1 LAASARVR
9 SLGLAVTP
17 RPASRHFRPGG
28 GALIDRRTFLGAL
41 TSGLLAAPLA
51 AEAQPTGKV
60 WRIGVLGFAPKTA
73 DMVGPD
79 PKNAFTNALL
89 RGLRELGYVYGQ
101 HFVTEPRGAEGR
113 VDAYPSF
120 VAELI
125 RLHVDVI
132 VCVAAAVSSL
142 RQATSTIPIVIAGA
156 VDPVGFGVAKSL
168 GRPGGNF
175 TGLSFQFLEMIGKR
189 LELLKQLVP
198 SAAPVAVLWD
208 SVYHLGWE
216 AAEAAARQGRW
227 KLLSLPLRDVG
238 EIEQAFMSATKARAG
253 TVLVAAGRTLDPH
266 PRRVAELAAKSRL
279 PAMYH
284 HRYYVE
290 VGGLLCY
297 APSLIEIWRAAA
309 TFVDKILKGAKPG
322 DLPIEQ
328 PTKFEL
334 VINLKTAKALGL
346 TIPPSLLQRADQVIE

>member
-1 LAASARVR
+1 V
-9 SLGLAVTP
+9 
-17 RPASRHFRPGG
+17 
-28 GALIDRRTFLGAL
+28 DRRTFIGTLAG
-41 TSGLLAAPLA
+41 GLLAAPLA
-51 AEAQPTGKV
+51 AEAQPAGKV
-60 WRIGVLGFAPKTA
+60 WRIGVLGYAPTTA

-79 PKNAFTNALL
+79 PKNEFTQALL

-101 HFVTEPRGAEGR
+101 HFVTEPRGAER
-113 VDAYPSF
+113 RLDAYPSL

-125 RLHVDVI
+125 RLQVDVI
-132 VCVAAAVSSL
+132 VCVGAALSSL
-142 RQATSTIPIVIAGA
+142 KATSTIPVVVAGVA
-156 VDPVGFGVAKSL
+156 DPVGQGYAKSL
-168 GRPGGNF
+168 GRPGGNV
-175 TGLSFQFLEMIGKR
+175 TGLSFQALEMIGKR

-198 SAAPVAVLWD
+198 TTAPVAVLWD
-208 SVYHLGWE
+208 SAYSPAWE
-216 AAEAAARQGRW
+216 AAKAAARQGNW
-227 KLLSLPLRDVG
+227 KLLSFPLRDVG
-238 EIEQAFMSATKARAG
+238 EVDQAFRSATKARAG
-253 TVLVAAGRTLDPH
+253 AVLVAAGRTLDPH
-266 PRRVAELAAKSRL
+266 PRRVAELAAKNRL

-290 VGGLLCY
+290 VGGLACY

>member
-1 LAASARVR
+1 
-9 SLGLAVTP
+9 
-17 RPASRHFRPGG
+17 
-28 GALIDRRTFLGAL
+28 
-41 TSGLLAAPLA
+41 
-51 AEAQPTGKV
+51 
-60 WRIGVLGFAPKTA
+60 
-73 DMVGPD
+73 MVGPD
-79 PKNAFTNALL
+79 PKNAFANALL

-113 VDAYPSF
+113 LDAYPSL

-125 RLHVDVI
+125 RLQVDVI
-132 VCVAAAVSSL
+132 VCVGAALPSL
-142 RQATSTIPIVIAGA
+142 QQATSTIPIVIAGA
-156 VDPVGFGVAKSL
+156 ADPVSSGYAKSL
-168 GRPGGNF
+168 GRPGRNF

-198 SAAPVAVLWD
+198 TAAPVAVLWD
-208 SVYHLGWE
+208 SVYPPGWE

-253 TVLVAAGRTLDPH
+253 AVLVAAGRTLDPH

-290 VGGLLCY
+290 VGGLVCY

-334 VINLKTAKALGL
+334 VINLKTAKALGV
-346 TIPPSLLQRADQVIE
+346 TIPPSLLQRADHVIE